1 MVFATYCSLLTAVQS
16 QMIFGPSAALPSG
29 LARSKGT
36 GFGLPILDLLPSGAS
51 QRKRY
56 ATSETKRWLEQC
68 LDLVG
73 KCLVREVL
81 WQARQKTERSNLAT
95 PPYQICCSSIES
107 ALKRCVL
114 MPILP

>member
-1 MVFATYCSLLTAVQS
+1 
-16 QMIFGPSAALPSG
+16 MIFGPFRGATLGLSSGRRQDRFWIAYLGSSAQFAP
-29 LARSKGT
+29 
-36 GFGLPILDLLPSGAS
+36 

-56 ATSETKRWLEQC
+56 ATSAMKLWLEQC

-73 KCLVREVL
+73 KFLVRKVPWPTKPE
-81 WQARQKTERSNLAT
+81 AERSNLAT
-95 PPYQICCSSIES
+95 PPYQICCGSIES

>member
-1 MVFATYCSLLTAVQS
+1 
-16 QMIFGPSAALPSG
+16 
-29 LARSKGT
+29 
-36 GFGLPILDLLPSGAS
+36 LDLLPSWAS

-81 WQARQKTERSNLAT
+81 WPTEQKAERSNLAT
-95 PPYQICCSSIES
+95 SPYQICCGFNLNRLE
-107 ALKRCVL
+107 ALCAYAYIAL
-114 MPILP
+114 TN